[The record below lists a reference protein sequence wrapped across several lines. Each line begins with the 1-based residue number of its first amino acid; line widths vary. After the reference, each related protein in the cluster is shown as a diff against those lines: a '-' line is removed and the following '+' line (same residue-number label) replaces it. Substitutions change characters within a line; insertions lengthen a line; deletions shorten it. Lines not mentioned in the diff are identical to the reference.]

1 MSRSCPYLKIHRH
14 FLNLAILSC
23 TIGLSYILVFIAGDI
38 IRRPPRSTLFPY
50 TTLFRSGTDVWLGN
64 AQTLIE
70 QGLATISTAICT
82 RDDIMIYLIQKGLD
96 SEQSFTIMESV
107 RKGKGLKEEWK
118 TEMRAHDVPEW
129 YIDSCLKIKYMFPKA
144 HAAAYV
150 MMAWRIA
157 YCKVFYPLAYYAAFF
172 SIRATS
178 FSYELMCQ
186 GKDKLEFYIAEYKK
200 KDKLSAKEEGTLRD
214 MRIVQE
220 MYARGFEFLPLDLYK
235 SDARYFQIVD
245 GKLLPPFNSIDGMG
259 DKAAESLAIAASGG
273 KFLSKDDLR
282 ERGKVSKSIIELLSD
297 LDIISDL
304 PESNQL
310 SFFDFT
316 A

>member
-1 MSRSCPYLKIHRH
+1 
-14 FLNLAILSC
+14 
-23 TIGLSYILVFIAGDI
+23 
-38 IRRPPRSTLFPY
+38 
-50 TTLFRSGTDVWLGN
+50 
-64 AQTLIE
+64 
-70 QGLATISTAICT
+70 
-82 RDDIMIYLIQKGLD
+82 
-96 SEQSFTIMESV
+96 
-107 RKGKGLKEEWK
+107 
-118 TEMRAHDVPEW
+118 
-129 YIDSCLKIKYMFPKA
+129 
-144 HAAAYV
+144 
-150 MMAWRIA
+150 
-157 YCKVFYPLAYYAAFF
+157 
-172 SIRATS
+172 
-178 FSYELMCQ
+178 
-186 GKDKLEFYIAEYKK
+186 
-200 KDKLSAKEEGTLRD
+200 

-220 MYARGFEFLPLDLYK
+220 MYARGFEFLPLDLYR

-282 ERGKVSKSIIELLSD
+282 ERGKISKSIIELLSD

>member
-1 MSRSCPYLKIHRH
+1 MEAIWTLLLWINAKIQDVKYVFHLRKWDLTLKAPVISMARDKMKSSD
-14 FLNLAILSC
+14 LIRIS
-23 TIGLSYILVFIAGDI
+23 GLSH
-38 IRRPPRSTLFPY
+38 
-50 TTLFRSGTDVWLGN
+50 GTDVWLGN

-157 YCKVFYPLAYYAAFF
+157 YCKVYYPLAYYAVRKKHLIQNYGNQNHVKHCKNAVH
-172 SIRATS
+172 
-178 FSYELMCQ
+178 SYK
-186 GKDKLEFYIAEYKK
+186 GI
-200 KDKLSAKEEGTLRD
+200 
-214 MRIVQE
+214 
-220 MYARGFEFLPLDLYK
+220 
-235 SDARYFQIVD
+235 
-245 GKLLPPFNSIDGMG
+245 
-259 DKAAESLAIAASGG
+259 
-273 KFLSKDDLR
+273 
-282 ERGKVSKSIIELLSD
+282 
-297 LDIISDL
+297 
-304 PESNQL
+304 
-310 SFFDFT
+310 
-316 A
+316 

>member
-1 MSRSCPYLKIHRH
+1 MGTLGIPEFGTDFAMGMLRDAKPQEFTDLIRIS
-14 FLNLAILSC
+14 
-23 TIGLSYILVFIAGDI
+23 GLSH
-38 IRRPPRSTLFPY
+38 
-50 TTLFRSGTDVWLGN
+50 GTDVWLGN

-70 QGLATISTAICT
+70 NGTATISTCICT
-82 RDDIMIYLIQKGLD
+82 RDDIMTYLIHMGLD
-96 SEQSFTIMESV
+96 SAEAFDIMEKT
-107 RKGKGLKEEWK
+107 RKGIIAKGKCKQWPEWK
-118 TEMRAHDVPEW
+118 QDMLDHGVPEW
-129 YIDSCLKIKYMFPKA
+129 YTWSCEKIKYMFPKA